1 MRTTVLTLAGL
12 TLLAAGC
19 GAAADQTGR
28 SGRPAQASGSA
39 QATATLTVWADDS
52 RAKPLQDIASVFE
65 RDRGVKVKIVQKGM
79 GGLRDDFVS
88 QAPTGQGPDM
98 IVGPH
103 DWLGK
108 LVQNGVVAPVD
119 LAATASRFPKIA
131 LDAMRYEGQTYGL
144 PYSVESVALLR
155 NMKLAPERPV
165 TFDELVA
172 TGRKLVREGKATFPV
187 GLPVDPKAGSPYH
200 LYPLQTS
207 FGSSVFDGGELAI
220 DNPGGLKFAAYL
232 RRLAEAKVIST
243 SLSGEIATNAF
254 REGRTPYLITGPW
267 DAPALAK
274 AGVPFAVEP
283 VPPAGPEPARPFV
296 GVQGFYVS
304 AKSANPILANDFLLN
319 YLATPEAQRA
329 LYAAGGRPPAMT
341 SVREELRGDLVM
353 SGFAK
358 ATLTGEPA
366 PNVPAMDAVWGDW
379 GLSQLAV
386 ITGDGD
392 PAKLTG
398 DAADRIRAKIAN

>member
-1 MRTTVLTLAGL
+1 MRTTTLALTGL
-12 TLLAAGC
+12 ALLAAGC
-19 GAAADQTGR
+19 GTAAPAPAA
-28 SGRPAQASGSA
+28 RPTQA
-39 QATATLTVWADDS
+39 ATLTVWADDS
-52 RAKPLQDIASVFE
+52 RAKPLRDLAAVFE
-65 RDRGVKVKIVQKGM
+65 KDRGVQVKIVQKGM
-79 GGLRDDFVS
+79 GSLRDDFVS
-88 QAPTGQGPDM
+88 QAPTGQGPDL

-119 LAATASRFPKIA
+119 LGTTAAAFPKVA

-144 PYSVESVALLR
+144 PYAIESVALLR
-155 NMKLAPERPV
+155 NTALAPERPR
-165 TFDELVA
+165 TFGDLVA
-172 TGRKLVREGKATFPV
+172 TGQRLVRDGKADFPV

-220 DNPGGLKFAAYL
+220 DDKGGLEFAAYL
-232 RRLAEAKVIST
+232 RGLAKAKVVST

-254 REGRTPYLITGPW
+254 REGRVPYLITGPW

-274 AGVPFAVEP
+274 AGVAFSVEP
-283 VPPAGPEPARPFV
+283 VPPAGDRPARPFV

-319 YLATPEAQRA
+319 YLATPASQRA
-329 LYAAGGRPPAMT
+329 LHAAGGRPPAMT

-353 SGFAK
+353 TGFAK
-358 ATLTGEPA
+358 AALAGEPA
-366 PNVPAMDAVWGDW
+366 PSVPAMDAVWGDW
-379 GLSQLAV
+379 GLSQLAI

-392 PAKLTG
+392 PAKLTK
-398 DAADRIRAKIAN
+398 DAAGRIRAKIAD